1 MRKSS
6 QPLSAAAREDSVS
19 VDATRNFGVAIA
31 RAFNLLRCFTP
42 ERPVLGNS
50 DLVRLS
56 GLPRSTVSRL
66 AFTLEEL
73 GYLYRLSPTGKYRL
87 GWGVVSLGYPLLT
100 SMALRHIA
108 RPEMH
113 ALATRLKVNVN
124 MGTLHRN
131 SVVYLESVHFDETSA
146 TRPDI
151 GASREL
157 LTSSIGRALIW
168 SLDEYRRTALL
179 NRASIAD
186 PGLFSRTRDK
196 LAQARKTL
204 VSNGFCVSL
213 GESRSGYSAVSVPMR
228 VVAHEE
234 PIAFN
239 CATADHRI
247 RKDRLE
253 NEVGPALVAM
263 VTMLEH
269 RLGIR

>member
-1 MRKSS
+1 MPKSS
-6 QPLSAAAREDSVS
+6 SPRATPAAPEDAS
-19 VDATRNFGVAIA
+19 VDPTRNFGIAIA
-31 RAFNLLRCFTP
+31 RAFDILRCFTP
-42 ERPVLGNS
+42 ERSLLGNS

-73 GYLYRLSPTGKYRL
+73 GYLYRLSPIGKYRL

-113 ALATRLKVNVN
+113 ALAARLKVNVN
-124 MGTLHRN
+124 MGTLHRT
-131 SVVYLESVHFDETSA
+131 SVVYLESVHFDETST

-151 GASREL
+151 GAPRSL
-157 LTSSIGRALIW
+157 LSSAIGRALIW
-168 SLDEYRRTALL
+168 SLDERRRTALL
-179 NRASIAD
+179 NRAAIAE
-186 PGLFSRTRDK
+186 PEAFARTKAK
-196 LAQARKTL
+196 LAQARKSL
-204 VSNGFCVSL
+204 VASGFCLSL
-213 GESRSGYSAVSVPMR
+213 GETRQGYSAVSVPMR
-228 VVAHEE
+228 VVSYEE

-239 CATADHRI
+239 CATADHRM
-247 RKDRLE
+247 RKDRLQ

-269 RLGIR
+269 RVGIR